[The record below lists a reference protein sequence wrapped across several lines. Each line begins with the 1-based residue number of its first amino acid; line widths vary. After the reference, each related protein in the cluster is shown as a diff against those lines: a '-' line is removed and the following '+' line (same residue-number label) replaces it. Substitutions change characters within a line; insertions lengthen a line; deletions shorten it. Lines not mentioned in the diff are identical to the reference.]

1 MPVHNINNSSVF
13 NCRGMGEGGGV
24 RISRDVG
31 VREEYLKMWGEGVDN
46 KMEGEG
52 GYDFYISAF
61 TGNG

>member
-13 NCRGMGEGGGV
+13 NCRGMGEGGV